1 MRIPRVN
8 RRALLASSLAALA
21 LAACAP
27 VPRSNPLSAEA
38 VRGLRI
44 SDVQVTTAGAAFEGR
59 AADYSSRLAP
69 ELAAT
74 LRREFSDRLGPSGVT
89 MQVEVARVNVA
100 GGTSTALGRDR
111 STLAGT
117 VRLLDGEALIAAYPI
132 QVVAGEASE
141 SLAGAV
147 VGATVNSAERFY
159 RRLLTGFA
167 RDAREQ
173 VVGRGLPGSRLIR
186 NATR

>member
-1 MRIPRVN
+1 MN
-8 RRALLASSLAALA
+8 RRALLASSLALA

-27 VPRSNPLSAEA
+27 LPHSNPLSADAARNLVLSGIE
-38 VRGLRI
+38 
-44 SDVQVTTAGAAFEGR
+44 VTTTGAAFEGR

-74 LRREFSDRLGPSGVT
+74 LRREFSDRLGPSGVA
-89 MQVEVARVNVA
+89 MVVEVARLNVA
-100 GGTSTALGRDR
+100 GGTSTALGRDQ
-111 STLAGT
+111 STLIGT
-117 VRLLDGEALIAAYPI
+117 VRLIDQGTLIAAYPI
-132 QVVAGEASE
+132 QVVTGEASE

-147 VGATVNSAERFY
+147 VGAAVNSAERFY

-173 VVGRGLPGSRLIR
+173 ILGRGLPGSRLVR